1 MARRFRDRSE
11 AGRILAEKLA
21 AYANRPDVLVL
32 ALPRG
37 GVPVGFEVARALNVP
52 LDIFL
57 VRKLGVPGHE
67 ELAMGAIASGGVRVL
82 NDDVVRHLRIP
93 DEIIVTVAKKEQQ
106 ELERRESAYR
116 GDRASPEIRDRTII
130 LIDDGLAT
138 GSTMRAAAEALR
150 KQQPDK
156 VIVAVPIASPE
167 TCDEFRTEVD
177 EIVCARTPQP
187 FYSVGIWYE
196 DFSQT
201 SDEEVR
207 DLLELEQKRS
217 GGADE
222 QPADLEIAKRKKV

>member
-1 MARRFRDRSE
+1 
-11 AGRILAEKLA
+11 
-21 AYANRPDVLVL
+21 
-32 ALPRG
+32 
-37 GVPVGFEVARALNVP
+37 
-52 LDIFL
+52 
-57 VRKLGVPGHE
+57 
-67 ELAMGAIASGGVRVL
+67 
-82 NDDVVRHLRIP
+82 
-93 DEIIVTVAKKEQQ
+93 
-106 ELERRESAYR
+106 
-116 GDRASPEIRDRTII
+116 
-130 LIDDGLAT
+130 
-138 GSTMRAAAEALR
+138 MRAAAEALR

-222 QPADLEIAKRKKV
+222 QPAHDLTGG